1 MLRGPRW
8 TRTARGFYTT
18 GRVRLDADATC
29 RGPSPC
35 CRLAV
40 IGGWAAAYALGVD
53 WLDGLDH
60 LTLKPLPVT
69 VVLPPACGA
78 ARCRSADTSS

>member
-1 MLRGPRW
+1 MLPDG
-8 TRTARGFYTT
+8 A
-18 GRVRLDADATC
+18 A
-29 RGPSPC
+29 
-35 CRLAV
+35 

-69 VVLPPACGA
+69 VVLPPGL
-78 ARCRSADTSS
+78 RRR